1 MTGGLWTR
9 LFGGF
14 GRLITAFL
22 AVTLLLLSLAL
33 HRALPRFEEHF
44 QQAGRRALEERLD
57 RLVGTMTGNLP
68 VNSLVQTVLGPL
80 AARGPFHPDVDRAA
94 GELARYGM
102 QAQFY
107 VYRQFVFQRTI
118 PDGLPDAEGI
128 RQILI
133 GTTKSGEALAQAQ
146 REVAPVINRLFG
158 SGCRLE
164 LIKRR
169 PYGWTIFGPAGT
181 DDRLQYVHLPGGYSV
196 MIIIRRLPS
205 PLGLFNRLPPAERDT
220 AALAVPEAGL
230 WVPPAGVASADLQI
244 AWEAVRS
251 GGGAAVGQGG
261 LDWALAEDNLGRIWG
276 VVRPAGPSPVG
287 RLLSAAIA
295 ASYGGAGILLG
306 LFALAAAGT
315 PLGRRLTVP
324 LDSLSIRVQFLAL
337 FFLTALVPLGMALLV
352 GVLGQLDR
360 REVQFAEAM
369 TRGRQVLLGFEQAYH
384 ACLTEFEQ
392 TARRLRD
399 SPDVTAVRTAS
410 LASQVMDLVEAVK
423 LQRLELRDA
432 AGRTLFT
439 NLDPAVHGTSS
450 FLETFCRIA
459 VRRHVPRPPGQE
471 EEKISA
477 EDVFSEALLAGLD
490 PGFLLPL
497 RQRGRV
503 WIYRLGGGSP
513 TLLYWDVYPRTA
525 TGPAFIVLAHQL
537 GWTYEASLESAFR
550 NRPAAGLPITGRVAA
565 RPGPDPVEIIPPLQ
579 GPDRDKLV
587 FAHLRC
593 NETHETLFREI
604 ALDDGLYWA
613 IFKPELELT
622 RNALFHLVPAAAG
635 GAGGWET
642 AGPLAGGAALSLLVA
657 FFAARLLTALFIV
670 PIRDLSA
677 GIDAIQARDHAWRI
691 PWRRADELGV
701 VVEAFNRSLA
711 EMKEL
716 QYGRIV
722 QESLLPA
729 APPVVEGYDLVCWRC
744 PASELAGDYHDLFR
758 LPDGRLVILIG
769 DVTGHGIAAALAM
782 AMAKATVGY
791 QQVAGWSFPGQVMEH
806 LNRLFHLELRPQ
818 GKLMTMGCLVLDPAT
833 HQIEFEN
840 AGHPYPLVHR
850 AAAGQAEELQV
861 PGFPLGM
868 RGRRP
873 PDPFATRLDPGD
885 TLLLF
890 TDGLPECTGGGPD
903 HLFSYGRVRE
913 CFDALCQAK
922 RPVEGILD
930 ELRRELDAF
939 RDPGPYP
946 DDVTLILIRRRP
958 G

>member
-1 MTGGLWTR
+1 MTEGLWNR
-9 LFGGF
+9 LFGDF

-33 HRALPRFEEHF
+33 HRSLPRFEEHF
-44 QQAGRRALEERLD
+44 QQARRRTLEERLD
-57 RLVGTMTGNLP
+57 RLVGTLTGDYP
-68 VNSLVQTVLGPL
+68 VNTMVQTVLGPL
-80 AARGPFHPDVDRAA
+80 VTHGPFHPEVERAA
-94 GELARYGM
+94 REIVRKGLVAE
-102 QAQFY
+102 FY
-107 VYRQFVFQRTI
+107 VYREFVFQRTI
-118 PDGLPDAEGI
+118 PDGLPETEGI
-128 RQILI
+128 RQILL
-133 GTTKSGEALAQAQ
+133 GTTRSGEALAQAQ
-146 REVAPVINRLFG
+146 REVAPVIDRLFG
-158 SGCRLE
+158 SGNRLE

-169 PYGWTIFGPAGT
+169 PNGWNSFGPPGAGN
-181 DDRLQYVHLPGGYSV
+181 RLQCLHLPAGYEV
-196 MIIIRRLPS
+196 MVILRGLPS
-205 PLGLFNRLPPAERDT
+205 PLSLFADLPPAERDT
-220 AALAVPEAGL
+220 AALAIPTTGL
-230 WVPPAGVASADLQI
+230 WVPPAGVATADLEI

-251 GGGAAVGQGG
+251 GGGAPVRQGG
-261 LDWALAEDNLGRIWG
+261 LDWALAEDNLGRVWG
-276 VVRPAGPSPVG
+276 VVQPVGTSPVG
-287 RLLSAAIA
+287 RLMSAAIVA
-295 ASYGGAGILLG
+295 GYGGAGVLLC
-306 LFALAAAGT
+306 LFALAVAGT
-315 PLGRRLTVP
+315 PWGRRLTVP
-324 LDSLSIRVQFLAL
+324 LNSLSIRVQFFAL

-399 SPDVTAVRTAS
+399 SPEARAVRTAA
-410 LASQVMDLVEAVK
+410 LASEVMDLVEAVK

-439 NLDPAVHGTSS
+439 NLDPAIHGTSS

-459 VRRHVPRPPGQE
+459 VRRHVPRRPGQPE
-471 EEKISA
+471 ERISA
-477 EDVFSEALLAGLD
+477 EDVFSEALLSGLD

-503 WIYRLGGGSP
+503 WIYRLGNGSP
-513 TLLYWDVYPRTA
+513 TLLYWDVYPDAA

-537 GWTYEASLESAFR
+537 GWTYEAWLDSVFR
-550 NRPAAGLPITGRVAA
+550 TRPGAGLPVTGRAA
-565 RPGPDPVEIIPPLQ
+565 GRPGPDPVEILPPLQ
-579 GPDRDKLV
+579 GPDRDKLA
-587 FAHLRC
+587 FATLRC
-593 NETHETLFREI
+593 NETQETLFREI

-622 RNALFHLVPAAAG
+622 RNALFHLVPVAAG

-642 AGPLAGGAALSLLVA
+642 AGPLAGCAALSLLVA
-657 FFAARLLTALFIV
+657 FFAARLMTALFIV

-691 PWRRADELGV
+691 PWRRSDELGV

-791 QQVAGWSFPGQVMEH
+791 QQIAGWSFPGQVMEH

-818 GKLMTMGCLVLDPAT
+818 GKLMTMGCLVLDPVT
-833 HQIEFEN
+833 HLIEYEN
-840 AGHPYPLVHR
+840 AGHPYPLIHR
-850 AAAGQAEELQV
+850 AAGGKVEELQA

-873 PDPFATRLDPGD
+873 PDPFGARLDPGD
-885 TLLLF
+885 TLFLF
-890 TDGLPECTGGGPD
+890 TDGLPECTGGGPTN
-903 HLFSYGRVRE
+903 LFSYERVRE
-913 CFDALCQAK
+913 RFDALCQEG
-922 RPVEGILD
+922 RPAGGILE

-946 DDVTLILIRRRP
+946 DDVTLIIVRRRV